1 MVCSFSIHA
10 LYFQS
15 NYFLSLYIK
24 LEPPNKTCHQLVLV
38 IVVFLFV
45 PPWDPIDTAPI
56 FVTQH
61 PVVEVHFAFLPMTK
75 KLKQSS
81 YGEYNQST

>member
-1 MVCSFSIHA
+1 MVCSFSIRA

-24 LEPPNKTCHQLVLV
+24 LEPPNKTCHQLVHV

-45 PPWDPIDTAPI
+45 PPCDPIDTAPI
-56 FVTQH
+56 FIAHQRSRDTFRFFTNDKK
-61 PVVEVHFAFLPMTK
+61 VETIVLW
-75 KLKQSS
+75 
-81 YGEYNQST
+81 